1 MTTLV
6 IDRQREHM
14 ITKDTILLTPKQTAK
29 FLKVSV
35 RTLDRWRENA
45 LIPYYITPRG
55 HIRFRFDDV
64 VKILKLSSPKEI

>member
-14 ITKDTILLTPKQTAK
+14 LTKDTILLTPKQTAK

-45 LIPYYITPRG
+45 LIPYYTTPKG
-55 HIRFRFDDV
+55 YIRYNFADV
-64 VKILKLSSPKEI
+64 VEILKLSSSKEI